1 MRRDFYFYIR
11 CISVNLNWKCITHI
25 YTNRGVILR
34 ASIEGIGIIR
44 NQTYIM
50 APICTLVMTS
60 GSTTRHLTFSYRSV
74 SGLLKSSFDLLRN
87 STDKSFVRNQFQR
100 HAELSTHR
108 SLLATSCGLDLKGN
122 KCSLNSTG
130 IIAKKGR
137 NHKYIGKQ
145 SK

>member
-1 MRRDFYFYIR
+1 M
-11 CISVNLNWKCITHI
+11 T
-25 YTNRGVILR
+25 
-34 ASIEGIGIIR
+34 
-44 NQTYIM
+44 
-50 APICTLVMTS
+50 PICTLVMTS

-100 HAELSTHR
+100 HAEMSTHR

-137 NHKYIGKQ
+137 NHKYIGKH